1 MEKIKIR
8 NYEITLEEY
17 QIDTLLDILKEFM
30 KANLIKSSE
39 ELVKGCQ
46 KLKIMNP
53 KTYNELF
60 LIKENK

>member
-46 KLKIMNP
+46 KLKIMAP

>member
-17 QIDTLLDILKEFM
+17 QVDTLLDILREFM

-39 ELVKGCQ
+39 ELVKWQGD
-46 KLKIMNP
+46 K
-53 KTYNELF
+53 
-60 LIKENK
+60 